1 VKLANIPRPGLLAE
15 KPLCAHRKPLV
26 LVAGFGLGEV
36 GVNPGEQVVR
46 DGGDVG
52 PGEGAEGDAG
62 PLACCPLPASPWRGA
77 RAAES
82 ARLESV

>member
-36 GVNPGEQVVR
+36 GIDPGEQVVR
-46 DGGDVG
+46 DGGNVG
-52 PGEGAEGDAG
+52 RSIPQRRDFQRERRQ
-62 PLACCPLPASPWRGA
+62 SR
-77 RAAES
+77 
-82 ARLESV
+82 